1 MYTYDGILLHRL
13 QFISIEI
20 RFPRIDACLSM
31 LHHMKYMLPTGV
43 VCLLLLMGPGTPM
56 NVQAQDPVLAGRV
69 LDADTDEPLVGATV
83 AVWEET
89 ASDSTM
95 VTGSATDTEGAFSI
109 ETPGAGPYTLRIS
122 FVGYEKQ
129 RVEGVTAQTPP
140 NDVGTIRLTPET
152 KQVGEVEVTARRP
165 AAQIET
171 DRTTYNTANRAVSA
185 GGSAR
190 TVLGTLPSIQID
202 IDGSISLRGNESVT
216 LQINGEPASLE
227 GESLV
232 SYLQS
237 IPADAVQR
245 VEVIPNPS
253 ARYEPEG
260 MAGIINIVLDRDLD
274 TGWNGGVLLGG
285 GRDANNDYGG
295 NVSANAGYQGGG
307 FNFLANYSI
316 RRDREEDSD
325 SRLVEQLNDDASNQ
339 WIDQGS
345 TERERDRSQS
355 LNTKMGYRFTE
366 ATSLNLETTL
376 SLRRDTETGEGQYT
390 EYVGSFTESGLS
402 DRYVRVSDV
411 DDTDESID
419 GRLTFNHNFTDD
431 HTLRS
436 QLRYDRD
443 FETEDGTYT
452 TYGIEGGSRLDS
464 PRDREFDVVN
474 EDEQDGS
481 LEIDYTRPLGVLGI
495 EMEAGYKGTLRRLDS
510 DQTYDDRETV
520 FTFDELIHAGY
531 GIVRRGFGDF
541 NMEMGLRA
549 ETVRTNFDLSSE
561 NEITEQSYGSLYP
574 SVFLSYSPNQRR
586 QARISY
592 SKRVDRPNLWDI
604 NPLDDNE
611 DPTFRNEG
619 NPGLDPEYIHSFELT
634 GTQRWDFGSL
644 TATPYVRHTVNEI
657 EDVTREETTDEGRSI
672 IVRRAENLSSST
684 SYGAEFVATFNYAGV
699 EGTLSSNVYRSVTD
713 GSNLTTDRSQDAI
726 LFSGRA
732 NLRAELR
739 DGLQAELSQ
748 FYRPAR
754 DIPPEGR
761 IDAFSSTEVALRQ
774 SLFSGNGSLALR
786 VEDLFNNTE
795 VGIWYRDNDIYQ
807 QSNFEWGRR
816 EVTLSFQYTFGSGD
830 NDGPDRGGDR
840 RY

>member
-1 MYTYDGILLHRL
+1 MLRHAHTLLL
-13 QFISIEI
+13 VG
-20 RFPRIDACLSM
+20 L
-31 LHHMKYMLPTGV
+31 G
-43 VCLLLLMGPGTPM
+43 CLLLAGGPLSS
-56 NVQAQDPVLAGRV
+56 NAQSQDRALTGRV
-69 LDADTDEPLVGATV
+69 IDADTEAPLAGATV
-83 AVWEET
+83 AVWRET

-95 VTGSATDTEGAFSI
+95 VTGAATGADGAFTV
-109 ETPGAGPYTLRIS
+109 ETPGAGPYTLRVS
-122 FVGYEKQ
+122 FVGYDAR
-129 RVEGVTAQTPP
+129 RVEDVTAQAPAA
-140 NDVGTIRLTPET
+140 DVGTIRLAPQTT
-152 KQVGEVEVTARRP
+152 QVDEVEVTAQRP

-171 DRTTYNTANRAVSA
+171 DRTTYNTADRAVSA

-216 LQINGEPASLE
+216 LQINGEPASLQ

-237 IPADAVQR
+237 IPASAVDR

-260 MAGIINIVLDRDLD
+260 MAGIINIVLDRDLN
-274 TGWNGGVLLGG
+274 TGWNGGMLLSG
-285 GRDANNDYGG
+285 GRDANADLGG
-295 NVSANAGYQGGG
+295 NASGNVGYQGNGLR
-307 FNFLANYSI
+307 FLANYSI
-316 RRDREEDSD
+316 RRDREEDAD
-325 SRLVEQLNDDASNQ
+325 SRLVEQLNDARPNQ
-339 WIDQGS
+339 WIDQS
-345 TERERDRSQS
+345 SIERERDRSQS
-355 LNTKMGYRFTE
+355 LNTQLGYRFTD
-366 ATSLNLETTL
+366 ATSLDLETTL
-376 SLRRDTETGEGQYT
+376 SIRRDTEDGESRYR
-390 EYVGSFTESGLS
+390 EYAGSFNEAGQT
-402 DRYVRVSDV
+402 DRYVRVLDNSSS
-411 DDTDESID
+411 DESIN
-419 GRLTFNHNFTDD
+419 GRLTFNHAFSEN

-452 TYGIEGGSRLDS
+452 IYGINDGTRLDT
-464 PRDREFDVVN
+464 PRGRELDVVN
-474 EDEQDGS
+474 EDEQDNV
-481 LEIDYTRPLGVLGI
+481 LEVDYTRPLPFSV
-495 EMEAGYKGTLRRLDS
+495 EMEAGYQGTLRRLDS
-510 DQTYDDRETV
+510 DQTYDGTETV
-520 FTFDELIHAGY
+520 FTFDETIHAGY
-531 GIVRRGFGDF
+531 GIVRRSFGDF
-541 NMEMGLRA
+541 ELETGLRA
-549 ETVRTNFDLSSE
+549 ETVNTTFDLSSE
-561 NEITEQSYGSLYP
+561 NEVTDQSYVSLYP
-574 SVFLSYSPNQRR
+574 SAFLSYSPSQRR
-586 QARISY
+586 QARLSY

-619 NPGLDPEYIHSFELT
+619 NPNLDPEYIHSFELT

-657 EDVTREETTDEGRSI
+657 EDVTREETLDSGRTV

-684 SYGAEFVATFNYAGV
+684 SYGAELVATFNYAGV
-699 EGTLSSNVYRSVTD
+699 EGTISSNIYRAVTD

-739 DGLQAELSQ
+739 DGLQAEMSQ

-774 SLFSGNGSLALR
+774 SLFSGQGSLTLR
-786 VEDLFNNTE
+786 VDDLFNNTN

-816 EVTLSFQYTFGSGD
+816 EVTLSFQYTFGSGG
-830 NDGPDRGGDR
+830 NDRSGRDR
-840 RY
+840 RRR

>member
-1 MYTYDGILLHRL
+1 MIRYTNSLLLAGAACLMLFVGLRMPAAAQAQSPAL
-13 QFISIEI
+13 TG
-20 RFPRIDACLSM
+20 RVIDAE
-31 LHHMKYMLPTGV
+31 TD
-43 VCLLLLMGPGTPM
+43 TP
-56 NVQAQDPVLAGRV
+56 LA
-69 LDADTDEPLVGATV
+69 GATV
-83 AVWEET
+83 AVWQET

-95 VTGSATDTEGAFSI
+95 VTGAATDAEGAFTI
-109 ETPGAGPYTLRIS
+109 ETPDTGPYTLRIS
-122 FVGYEKQ
+122 FVGYDNRRLEN
-129 RVEGVTAQTPP
+129 VTAQTPP
-140 NDVGTIRLTPET
+140 NDVGTIRLAPQTR
-152 KQVGEVEVTARRP
+152 QVGEVEVTAQRP
-165 AAQIET
+165 AAEIET
-171 DRTTYNTANRAVSA
+171 DRTTYNTADRAVSA

-274 TGWNGGVLLGG
+274 TGWNGGALLSG
-285 GRDANNDYGG
+285 GRDVNNDYGG
-295 NVSANAGYQGGG
+295 NASGNVGYQGGG

-316 RRDREEDSD
+316 RRDREEDTD
-325 SRLVEQLNDDASNQ
+325 SRLVEQLNDDAPNR
-339 WIDQGS
+339 WIDQVG
-345 TERERDRSQS
+345 TERELDRSQS
-355 LNTKMGYRFTE
+355 LNTQMGYRFTE
-366 ATSLNLETTL
+366 ATSLDLETTL
-376 SLRRDTETGEGQYT
+376 SLRRDIEDGESRYGEYT
-390 EYVGSFTESGLS
+390 GSFTADDRT
-402 DRYVRVSDV
+402 DRYVRVLDNSSS
-411 DDTDESID
+411 DESVN
-419 GRLTFNHNFTDD
+419 GRLTFNHAFSDD

-436 QLRYDRD
+436 QIRYDRD

-452 TYGIEGGSRLDS
+452 IYGIENGNRLDA
-464 PRDREFDVVN
+464 PRGQELDVVN
-474 EDEQDGS
+474 EDEQEGT
-481 LEIDYTRPLGVLGI
+481 LEIDYTRPLGAHNL
-495 EMEAGYKGTLRRLDS
+495 EMETGYQGTLRRLDS
-510 DQTYDDRETV
+510 DQTYDGTETT
-520 FTFDELIHAGY
+520 FIFDEIIHAGY
-531 GIVRRGFGDF
+531 GILRRGFGDF
-541 NMEMGLRA
+541 ELETGLRA
-549 ETVRTNFDLSSE
+549 ETVNTDFNLSSQ
-561 NEITEQSYGSLYP
+561 NERTDQSYVSFYP
-574 SVFLSYSPNQRR
+574 SVFLSYSPNERR

-611 DPTFRNEG
+611 NPTFRNEG

-634 GTQRWDFGSL
+634 GTQRWGFGSL

-657 EDVTREETTDEGRSI
+657 EDVTREETTDSGRTV

-699 EGTLSSNVYRSVTD
+699 EGTLSSNVYRAVTD

-732 NLRAELR
+732 NLRTELR
-739 DGLQAELSQ
+739 DGLQAELNQ

-774 SLFSGNGSLALR
+774 SLFSGNGSLTLR
-786 VEDLFNNTE
+786 VDDLFNNTN

-830 NDGPDRGGDR
+830 NDGPERGGR